1 MLRSNGE
8 FIQSEHR
15 QQEESLFSQGQIDNS
30 LVRFSRIKDYKTG
43 GANKE
48 KKRESWLRGLS
59 SIFQRIGFKNF
70 QDGIRTLD
78 GREWDEFAFSI
89 NFRNKSICGAMPLQ
103 EH

>member
-48 KKRESWLRGLS
+48 KKRES
-59 SIFQRIGFKNF
+59 
-70 QDGIRTLD
+70 
-78 GREWDEFAFSI
+78 
-89 NFRNKSICGAMPLQ
+89 
-103 EH
+103 